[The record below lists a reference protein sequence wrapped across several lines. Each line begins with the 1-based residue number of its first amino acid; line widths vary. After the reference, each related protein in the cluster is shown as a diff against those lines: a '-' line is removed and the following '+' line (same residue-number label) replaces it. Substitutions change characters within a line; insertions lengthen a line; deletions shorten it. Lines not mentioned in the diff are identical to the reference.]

1 MGCCIIIGA
10 GECAGL
16 LRPVEK
22 SDCLIAADGGLA
34 HVKDLGL
41 TPDVIL
47 GDFDSLGYVP
57 EGANVFPARKDDTD
71 TMLAIRRGLALGYHN
86 FLIYGGLDGPRLD
99 HTLANIQSLLFLN
112 RRGCRGAL
120 VGTHS
125 IALIAEPPGFTLS
138 GPAGGLLSL
147 FSLGGQTEGVTLRG
161 LEYPLE
167 NGSLP
172 GDFPLGVSNH
182 FLGGKAEIALEAGRL
197 LAVYDR
203 KAGLPT
209 DFLGE
214 AQP

>member
-1 MGCCIIIGA
+1 MGCCIIVGA
-10 GECAGL
+10 GECTGL
-16 LRPVEK
+16 VQPVEET
-22 SDCLIAADGGLA
+22 DCLIAADGGLA
-34 HVKDLGL
+34 HVQALGL
-41 TPDVIL
+41 TPDIIL

-57 EGANVFPARKDDTD
+57 EGANVFPVRKDDTD
-71 TMLAIRRGLALGYHN
+71 TMLAIRRGLELGYHN

-120 VGTHS
+120 IGKDA
-125 IALIAEPPGFTLS
+125 IALIAQPPGFTLE
-138 GPAGGLLSL
+138 GPEGGLLSL
-147 FSLGGQTEGVTLRG
+147 FSLGESAEGVTLRG
-161 LEYPLE
+161 LEYPME
-167 NGSLP
+167 KGCLP

-182 FLGGKAEIALEAGRL
+182 FLGGKAEIALEAGCL

-214 AQP
+214 A

>member
-1 MGCCIIIGA
+1 MGSCIIVGA
-10 GECAGL
+10 GECTGL
-16 LRPVEK
+16 LQPVEET
-22 SDCLIAADGGLA
+22 DCLIAADGGLA
-34 HVKDLGL
+34 HVQALGL
-41 TPDVIL
+41 TPDIIL

-57 EGANVFPARKDDTD
+57 EGANVFPVRKDDTD

-86 FLIYGGLDGPRLD
+86 FLIYGGLHGPRLD

-120 VGTHS
+120 IGKDA
-125 IALIAEPPGFTLS
+125 IALIAQPPGFTLE
-138 GPAGGLLSL
+138 GPEGGLLSL
-147 FSLGGQTEGVTLRG
+147 FSLGESAEGVTLRG
-161 LEYPLE
+161 LEYPME
-167 NGSLP
+167 KGCLP

-182 FLGGKAEIALEAGRL
+182 FLGGKAEIALEAGCL

-214 AQP
+214 A